1 METSKQM
8 IVSDTIKVY
17 VVSLIIGLV
26 GSMGSSALVVTV
38 LLTKMEYVEAAL
50 VNAEIT
56 EKEVTINK
64 IELARTLLRLESIE
78 SRLTYLERKF

>member
-1 METSKQM
+1 M
-8 IVSDTIKVY
+8 ILSDTIKVY

-26 GSMGSSALVVTV
+26 GSLGSSALVVTV

-78 SRLTYLERKF
+78 SRLTYLEHKF